1 MDTSGFCV
9 VGYRTE
15 GFAVARTVAVLQGG
29 HPDVG

>member
-15 GFAVARTVAVLQGG
+15 GVAVARTVAVLQAGRAS
-29 HPDVG
+29 